1 MTKSAQ
7 NAVIFLGSK
16 IEQYKIKK
24 IFNKSF
30 NDFLDSIEKDN
41 SIDTVFIQPQHLSVD
56 KLAKLLYL
64 NKKIAVLEP
73 LKIDSIIK
81 C

>member
-1 MTKSAQ
+1 MTESQK

-16 IEQYKIKK
+16 IEKYKIKK
-24 IFNKSF
+24 VFNKSF
-30 NDFLDSIEKDN
+30 KDFLDAIEKDN
-41 SIDTVFIQPQHLSVD
+41 SIDTVFIQPQHLSID
-56 KLAKLLYL
+56 KLTKLLYL
-64 NKKIAVLEP
+64 NKKIVILEP